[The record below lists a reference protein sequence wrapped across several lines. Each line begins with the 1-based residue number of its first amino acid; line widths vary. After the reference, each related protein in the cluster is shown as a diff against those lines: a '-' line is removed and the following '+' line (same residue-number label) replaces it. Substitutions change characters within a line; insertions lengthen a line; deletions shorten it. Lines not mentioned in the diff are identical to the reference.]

1 MSVNSAQ
8 TEPLRIGVVLFSAF
22 EALDAFGPLNCI
34 NDLSWTEN
42 LSLALLSATLDPV
55 TTRSPFSPGAT
66 GQSVVPTHTFTAP
79 PPLDVLIV
87 PGGQGTRV
95 SSPEIDGVIAFIR
108 DVYPQLKYL
117 ITVCNGSGLVARTGL
132 LDGKRATT
140 NKKAWHETIAL
151 GPKVDWVPRARWVT
165 DGNIWTSSGVSA
177 GIDVTL
183 AWIGHVYGD
192 EKAQII
198 ADGLEHTR
206 HEDSTVDPF
215 ADLYGL

>member
-1 MSVNSAQ
+1 MSGNSAQ
-8 TEPLRIGVVLFSAF
+8 TDPLRIGIVLFPGF

-42 LSLALLSATLDPV
+42 VSLALLSATLEPV
-55 TTRSPFSPGAT
+55 TTRSPFCPGAT
-66 GQSVVPTHTFTAP
+66 GQSVVPTHTFTTP

-95 SSPEIDGVIAFIR
+95 SSPLIEGTIAFIR

-132 LDGKRATT
+132 LDGRRATT
-140 NKKAWHETIAL
+140 NKKAWEETTAL
-151 GPKVDWVPRARWVT
+151 GPKVYWVPRARWVT
-165 DGNIWTSSGVSA
+165 DGNIWSSSGVSA

-183 AWIGHVYGD
+183 AWIEHLYG
-192 EKAQII
+192 EGTAQGI

-206 HEDSTVDPF
+206 HKDSAVDPF